1 MKTMKS
7 MEGAASL
14 GRSLQ
19 MRGPGNTRRTWMSK
33 KVADAKKDIAEMKT
47 GQEEVKKVIADVA
60 EVEKET
66 EEVKV

>member
-1 MKTMKS
+1 MKS

-47 GQEEVKKVIADVA
+47 GQEEVKNSQ
-60 EVEKET
+60 
-66 EEVKV
+66 EE